1 MRTTLTLDDDVAV
14 RIERLRKERDA
25 SLKEIV
31 NGLLRKALDDAQQGP
46 GERPKVDIR
55 VFNVGSC
62 ALPNVDKI
70 ADVLAFAE
78 GEDYR

>member
-14 RIERLRKERDA
+14 RIERLRKEQDA

-31 NGLLRKALDDAQQGP
+31 NGLLRKALDEAKP
-46 GERPKVDIR
+46 AAGERPRVEVR
-55 VFNVGSC
+55 VFNVESC
-62 ALPNVDKI
+62 ALPNLDKI

>member
-14 RIERLRKERDA
+14 RIERLRKEKDA

-31 NGLLRKALDDAQQGP
+31 NGLLRKALDDAKPGP
-46 GERPKVDIR
+46 AERPKVEIR
-55 VFNVGSC
+55 VFEVGSC
-62 ALPNVDKI
+62 ALPNLDKI
-70 ADVLAFAE
+70 ADVLAFGE

>member
-14 RIERLRKERDA
+14 RIERMRKDTDA

-31 NGLLRKALDDAQQGP
+31 NGLLRKALDAP
-46 GERPKVDIR
+46 EPPPAERPRIDVR
-55 VFNVGSC
+55 VFNIGSC

-70 ADVLAFAE
+70 ADVLAFGE